1 MTFSEIYQ
9 KHASLVY
16 TMAYK
21 YALNAEDA
29 EEITQDVFLQVH
41 AKISEFRNEAKLETW
56 IYRIT
61 INKSI
66 DFLRSKKRL
75 KNQVHNRT
83 DNEITLSLA
92 SSSQNPAEIL
102 ENDEGIKTLMR
113 CIHQLPDN
121 QQQAL
126 ILLKMEQ
133 KSQKEVA
140 EILDTS
146 RKAVESLF
154 QRAKTNLKKLIQEAK
169 DNE

>member
-1 MTFSEIYQ
+1 MRLWF
-9 KHASLVY
+9 Y

-41 AKISEFRNEAKLETW
+41 KKLGEFRNEAKLETW

-61 INKSI
+61 VNKSI
-66 DFLRSKKRL
+66 DFLRSKKRQ
-75 KNQVHNRT
+75 KNQVHQAN
-83 DNEITLSLA
+83 NEITGQLA
-92 SSSQNPAEIL
+92 SNINDPAQLL
-102 ENDEGIKTLMR
+102 ENDEGIHLLMS
-113 CIHQLPDN
+113 CIRQLPDN

-126 ILLKMEQ
+126 VLLKMEQ

-140 EILDTS
+140 EIMDTS

-154 QRAKTNLKKLIQEAK
+154 QRAKTNLKKLLNDAK
-169 DNE
+169 ENE